1 MNMKQCGA
9 CGGRGF
15 TAFTHESLPLYDGTL
30 IPGLS
35 GERCIHCG
43 EIHLD
48 DASTDRYVEAGNA
61 AVMAERRDEREW
73 LRRVRRKLK
82 LTQHQAARLTGGGH
96 NAIGRYERGEVQPM
110 PAVINLFKLLDA
122 HPDLLNEL
130 QGAEPAH

>member
-15 TAFTHESLPLYDGTL
+15 TEFTHEALPLHNGTL
-30 IPGLS
+30 ITGLS

-48 DASTDRYVEAGNA
+48 SASMDRYVEAGNA
-61 AVMAERRDEREW
+61 AIFAERRAKREW

-82 LTQHQAARLTGGGH
+82 LTQHQAARLTGGR
-96 NAIGRYERGEVQPM
+96 NRTLRAR
-110 PAVINLFKLLDA
+110 
-122 HPDLLNEL
+122 
-130 QGAEPAH
+130 

>member
-1 MNMKQCGA
+1 MEMTICGA
-9 CGGRGF
+9 CGGKEF
-15 TAFTHESLPLYDGTL
+15 TDFKNEALPLHNDVL
-30 IPGLS
+30 VAGLS
-35 GERCIHCG
+35 GARCVHCG

-48 DASTDRYVEAGNA
+48 SASMERYVAAGNA
-61 AVMAERRDEREW
+61 AVLAERQAEREF

-122 HPDLLNEL
+122 HPELLDEVRTF
-130 QGAEPAH
+130 

>member
-1 MNMKQCGA
+1 MNMKQCGS

-15 TAFTHESLPLYDGTL
+15 TEFTHEALPLYNGTL
-30 IPGLS
+30 ITGLA
-35 GERCIHCG
+35 GERCNHCG

-48 DASTDRYVEAGNA
+48 HDSMKRYVEAGNA
-61 AVMAERRDEREW
+61 AIFTERKAVSDL

-82 LTQHQAARLTGGGH
+82 LTQHEAARLTGGGH

-122 HPDLLNEL
+122 HPELLDEVHPRE
-130 QGAEPAH
+130 AA

>member
-15 TAFTHESLPLYDGTL
+15 TEFTHEALPLHNGTL
-30 IPGLS
+30 ITGLS

-48 DASTDRYVEAGNA
+48 SASMERYGAAGDAAIF
-61 AVMAERRDEREW
+61 AERRAGQEL

-82 LTQHQAARLTGGGH
+82 LTQHEAARLTGGGH
-96 NAIGRYERGEVQPM
+96 NAIGRYERGEVQPL

-122 HPDLLNEL
+122 HPELLEEVR
-130 QGAEPAH
+130 AA

>member
-15 TAFTHESLPLYDGTL
+15 TEFTHEALALYNGTL
-30 IPGLS
+30 ITGLS

-48 DASTDRYVEAGNA
+48 DVSMDRYVEAGNA
-61 AVMAERRDEREW
+61 AVMAERRAKSNW

-82 LTQHQAARLTGGGH
+82 LTQHEAARLTGGGH

-122 HPDLLNEL
+122 HPELLEEVRT
-130 QGAEPAH
+130 A